1 VPSLKP
7 REVRTEDQETPT
19 HLKRRKPKLI
29 ERPEPEQILPVVEA
43 VLFVADQPVDVGLL
57 ARSISAPKDE
67 VVRAIDELAEQ
78 CRDRGVRVQRTGDVV
93 QLVSAPETAA
103 YVERFLGMEH
113 PRLTDAS
120 LETLAI
126 IAYRQPITRAGIE
139 AVRGVDCDGPIRT
152 LLARELIEEVGRAPA
167 VGRPAL
173 FGTTV
178 RFLEYFGLEKPDD
191 LPPLPLTQEPEEE
204 AAI

>member
-1 VPSLKP
+1 MQV
-7 REVRTEDQETPT
+7 
-19 HLKRRKPKLI
+19 I
-29 ERPEPEQILPVVEA
+29 ES
-43 VLFVADQPVDVGLL
+43 VLFVADQPVEVGAL
-57 ARSISAPKDE
+57 ARSIGAPKAE
-67 VVRAIDELAEQ
+67 VVAAIEELAEL
-78 CRDRGVRVQRTGDVV
+78 CRDRGVFVQRTGDLV
-93 QLVSAPETAA
+93 QLASAPDTAP
-103 YVERFLGMEH
+103 YVERFLGTEH

-152 LLARELIEEVGRAPA
+152 LMARELIEEVGRAPVA
-167 VGRPAL
+167 GRPTL

-191 LPPLPLTQEPEEE
+191 LPPLPYGQDEQEPAEE
-204 AAI
+204 ALI